1 VVNVRWPKWLGA
13 NSKTAF
19 ARARAIVWLALGV
32 VSWPLGWM
40 NSVALVWMAS
50 VYANVESGFATGE
63 AADDG
68 KVTKRLDVH
77 EALLREHGSLLRE
90 ILDRLPHATEGGAD
104 EQEQRPRDER
114 PDDETDERVCTEL
127 A

>member
-1 VVNVRWPKWLGA
+1 MGPNG
-13 NSKTAF
+13 KTAF
-19 ARARAIVWLALGV
+19 ARVRAILWLALGAA
-32 VSWPLGWM
+32 SWPLGWM

-68 KVTKRLDVH
+68 KVMKRLDGH
-77 EALLREHGSLLRE
+77 EVLLREHGNLLRE
-90 ILDRLPHATEGGAD
+90 ILDRLPHAAEGGAD
-104 EQEQRPRDER
+104 EQEQCPRDER
-114 PDDETDERVCTEL
+114 PDDETDERVRAEL